1 MHRLAA
7 FAVVTALTPG
17 CITGYG
23 LYKHQQD
30 VSTVNIIEA
39 AVVDVAAMTFFMYSA
54 EAFSIASAFVTG
66 VATTGVDLGVACLLG
81 TCQALHP

>member
-7 FAVVTALTPG
+7 LAVVAALTPG

-30 VSTVNIIEA
+30 VSTLNIVEA
-39 AVVDVAAMTFFMYSA
+39 AALDLAAITFLMYSA
-54 EAFSIASAFVTG
+54 EAFSVGSAFVTG